1 MEISTSDINK
11 MNPDLNIGSRDENF
25 HVLKNEWVLWA
36 HLPHNTDWTSKSY
49 IKVCTMTS
57 VEETIAIMSILPKE
71 LVQNCML
78 FLMKKGIAPMWEDP
92 QNRRGGCFSYKV
104 LNKNVPEVW
113 KESMFAMTGETI
125 STNAPFMS
133 CVTGFTS
140 SPKRDFCIFKLW
152 TNNCANQ
159 NPMVVTNEINGI
171 KPQGCIFKKHAPEF

>member
-1 MEISTSDINK
+1 MEGSTNTKMISE
-11 MNPDLNIGSRDENF
+11 LNSESQEESF
-25 HVLKNEWVLWA
+25 HVLKNKWVLWA
-36 HLPHNTDWTSKSY
+36 HLPHNTDWSPKSY
-49 IKVCTMTS
+49 VKVCELST
-57 VEETIAIMSILPKE
+57 VEETIAIMTTLPKE

-92 QNRRGGCFSYKV
+92 QNRQGGCFSYKV

-113 KESMFAMTGETI
+113 RESMYAMTGETI
-125 STNAPFMS
+125 SANQQFIS

-152 TNNCANQ
+152 TSNCANQ
-159 NPMVVTNEINGI
+159 NPMVVTNEVNGI